1 MIPLKLELKNFLSY
15 GDTVQTIDFHNYG
28 LICLSGKNGNGK
40 SALLDAI
47 TWAVWGQARKVGG
60 ISKADEGLLRL
71 GQTRMMV
78 ALTFGFNGKTYRVRR
93 EFTKTYGKPLAAL
106 DFEVLD
112 ETQNVYRSLTDKT
125 IRATQDVIERTLNL
139 DYETFINSAFLR
151 QGQSNEFSKKT
162 ARERK
167 QILANI
173 LGLNTYDAL
182 AQHALLEV
190 KKFDFQVAT
199 QRQLLTNAEAEL
211 QQEPSLLEARDRL
224 TKDLDASVGALD
236 NVQKILSQAERLQ
249 QQYEEQEKMRLFLDA
264 ELAAVQE
271 RLSTAAHHLADS
283 RREWQKMRALLRN
296 QPTPQELEQRRK
308 DVVLKKKEQA
318 GLASQLIDLEQQRN
332 TIGQQAQAVLFVLE
346 QEHAGAMQQVK
357 LTLETLTMALQQ
369 RTSDEVR
376 LQNERKDLSDKLEL
390 LNKSIVAGEL
400 AIQKEAEFQVLFA
413 GTKVQFDKRKSFY
426 QNYVQ
431 VGNTL
436 KAELKD
442 LEPKLKL
449 LACKDDVACP
459 LCTQPLTLEAQN
471 QVVAGFKIR
480 EEFLNHRLARIS
492 KLLPSLKSLLVTQH
506 EACSAMEKQAIVFA
520 QLHTDLEAKRQQR
533 NDFVLRMSVVM
544 QELEVCQQGLRVI
557 REQRKLADDSLHE
570 LVKKNILLV
579 HDPGYVALLEQ
590 GKILDQ
596 QIDGIKKNQS
606 AFESAD
612 VMLAQLEALQEAAA
626 NRSGY
631 EHRLVSLREKINEI
645 ISVLRTLKKQQASY
659 DEALRS
665 MKPIDNKDLAV
676 TLAMHRVKK
685 EELTAV
691 QANQMH
697 ELGSVASSIKRMETC
712 KNEVEQKRAA
722 VTQLLSEREDFEQ
735 LAVAFGK
742 NGIQALLI
750 EEAIP
755 EIEQEANALLAKLTD
770 NQAQVFIESLRDLK
784 SGGVKETLEIRVADA
799 AGIRPYEMFSGGE
812 AFRVD
817 FALRIAISKLLARRA
832 GTALQ
837 TLIIDEGFGS
847 QDEEGLS
854 RIMNSLYA
862 IQSDF
867 SKIII
872 VSHLNEFKENFPV
885 HFVVDKTS
893 AGSVVGVEERG

>member
-15 GDTVQTIDFHNYG
+15 GDVVQTIDFHNHG

-78 ALTFGFNGKTYRVRR
+78 ALTFGFSEKTYRVRR
-93 EFTKTYGKPLAAL
+93 EFSKTYGKPHAAL

-112 ETQNVYRSLTDKT
+112 DASSVYRSLTDKT

-182 AQHALLEV
+182 QQHAVAESKRFEL
-190 KKFDFQVAT
+190 QVVA
-199 QRQLLTNAEAEL
+199 QRQLLTHLETEL
-211 QQEPSLLEARDRL
+211 QQEPVLHETRDLL
-224 TKDLDASVGALD
+224 TKNLEETGIELAV
-236 NVQKILSQAERLQ
+236 VQKILSQAERLA
-249 QQYEEQEKMRLFLDA
+249 QQYEEQEKMRIFLQTEHAAVHQRFVGTVEQLLDA
-264 ELAAVQE
+264 RRMWHEL
-271 RLSTAAHHLADS
+271 
-283 RREWQKMRALLRN
+283 RALLRN

-318 GLASQLIDLEQQRN
+318 GLAIKLVDLEQQRN
-332 TIGQQAQAVLFVLE
+332 TTVQQAQAKLFVLE
-346 QEHAGAMQQVK
+346 QEHARVTQQAK
-357 LTLETLTMALQQ
+357 LLVETLTMTLQQ
-369 RTSDEVR
+369 RLQDGVR
-376 LQNERKDLSDKLEL
+376 LQAEHKDLAQKIAV
-390 LNKSIVAGEL
+390 LNKHIADGDLSLQQEE
-400 AIQKEAEFQVLFA
+400 KFQGLFSA
-413 GTKVQFDKRKSFY
+413 AKVQFDKRKAFY
-426 QNYVQ
+426 QNYVH
-431 VGNTL
+431 VGNVL
-436 KAELKD
+436 KNDLKD
-442 LEPKLKL
+442 LEPKIKL
-449 LACKDDVACP
+449 LACKDNAACP
-459 LCTQPLTLEAQN
+459 LCTQPLSLTAQQN
-471 QVVAGFKIR
+471 VVAGLGER
-480 EEFLNHRLARIS
+480 EKFLTHRLNRIAE
-492 KLLPSLKSLLVTQH
+492 LLKNLKMLLVAQH
-506 EACSAMEKQAIVFA
+506 EACSSMEKQAIVYA
-520 QLHTDLEAKRQQR
+520 QLHAALREKRQQR
-533 NDFVLRMSVVM
+533 DDFVINLQVLTQEIGVIESTGRVITEQLKLAETAL
-544 QELEVCQQGLRVI
+544 QEL
-557 REQRKLADDSLHE
+557 
-570 LVKKNILLV
+570 
-579 HDPGYVALLEQ
+579 
-590 GKILDQ
+590 
-596 QIDGIKKNQS
+596 IKKNGLLIQDPEYVAMITRSAMLDQEIDAIKKSQS
-606 AFESAD
+606 SFESAD
-612 VMLAQLEALQEAAA
+612 AMLTQLEVLQEAAS
-626 NRSGY
+626 NRTGY
-631 EHRLVSLREKINEI
+631 EHRLMALREKISEMI
-645 ISVLRTLKKQQASY
+645 QALRMLKQQRNAY
-659 DEALRS
+659 DETLRN
-665 MKPIDNKDLAV
+665 MQVIDHADLAA
-676 TLAMHRVKK
+676 TLIVQRAKK
-685 EELTAV
+685 EELAAL
-691 QANQMH
+691 QAHQTH
-697 ELGSVASSIKRMETC
+697 ELGSVANSIKRLVAC
-712 KNEVEQKRAA
+712 RIDIEQKRLA
-722 VTQLLSEREDFEQ
+722 VTQLQDEREDFEQ

-770 NQAQVFIESLRDLK
+770 NQAQIFIESLRDLK
-784 SGGVKETLEIRVADA
+784 SGGVKETLEIKVADA

-854 RIMNSLYA
+854 RIMNALYA
-862 IQSDF
+862 IQHDF

-893 AGSVVGVEERG
+893 AGSTVTIEERG